1 MRKFPQSLLYSR
13 CNPHTRICIA
23 WSSPFYSGTLDTL
36 SRYDVVTFFT
46 LQTTTLLLLPR
57 PIGYILKSF
66 HRSPFLLAI
75 THQIILSLNI
85 LIPMHTSPPSV
96 NMNLQHEQT
105 RKMTFTER
113 QNCFTRLPMCN
124 ILSHYTS
131 HYREKARLFYYF
143 TIINS
148 KKNTDKFFKTFKSNR
163 ITPGTPEKIG
173 KVKIK
178 HLNRDDGK
186 SIKNKKNQHSISSCS
201 LHFFAPSRFIV
212 FFIMLYKTYT
222 PLFIRK
228 HRGKQE
234 FPYAFLATGCIGG

>member
-1 MRKFPQSLLYSR
+1 VRKFPQSLLYSR

-46 LQTTTLLLLPR
+46 LQTTTLP
-57 PIGYILKSF
+57 YCQDQSATY
-66 HRSPFLLAI
+66 HRSPFLLTI

-96 NMNLQHEQT
+96 NMNLQHEQI

-113 QNCFTRLPMCN
+113 QNYFTRLPMCN

-131 HYREKARLFYYF
+131 HHREKARLFYYF

-148 KKNTDKFFKTFKSNR
+148 KKITDIF
-163 ITPGTPEKIG
+163 
-173 KVKIK
+173 
-178 HLNRDDGK
+178 
-186 SIKNKKNQHSISSCS
+186 
-201 LHFFAPSRFIV
+201 
-212 FFIMLYKTYT
+212 
-222 PLFIRK
+222 
-228 HRGKQE
+228 
-234 FPYAFLATGCIGG
+234 